1 MASPASQPG
10 KPKHA
15 KHAARWSSRHGTRLS
30 RLHVRLDRRG
40 MCACSWPLVGL
51 VLRFAI
57 LLSCTCSKS
66 ASAHPSFS
74 PSSADGSVSKQ
85 CLLPLQP
92 LVCTRT
98 SPTFRCVLADNRF
111 FATDLRIRNMQQR
124 QLLTEAHDLVAIY
137 NVRQHEHPNTQQRNQ
152 VTMLRL
158 ASLLALLDPT
168 NAYRRGTPSLNTAV
182 GRNFQLLTQR
192 AAEVRRQLD
201 DMAKELNSVERLH
214 ANNPRD
220 WRDTAD
226 DDCCCFIILAVV
238 AIAVILLV
246 ILCAAHKRQQERE
259 AMDPHYALRNTR
271 W

>member
-1 MASPASQPG
+1 M
-10 KPKHA
+10 
-15 KHAARWSSRHGTRLS
+15 SSSSSTSGLR
-30 RLHVRLDRRG
+30 VRN
-40 MCACSWPLVGL
+40 
-51 VLRFAI
+51 
-57 LLSCTCSKS
+57 T
-66 ASAHPSFS
+66 
-74 PSSADGSVSKQ
+74 
-85 CLLPLQP
+85 
-92 LVCTRT
+92 
-98 SPTFRCVLADNRF
+98 
-111 FATDLRIRNMQQR
+111 QQR

-214 ANNPRD
+214 ANNSRD